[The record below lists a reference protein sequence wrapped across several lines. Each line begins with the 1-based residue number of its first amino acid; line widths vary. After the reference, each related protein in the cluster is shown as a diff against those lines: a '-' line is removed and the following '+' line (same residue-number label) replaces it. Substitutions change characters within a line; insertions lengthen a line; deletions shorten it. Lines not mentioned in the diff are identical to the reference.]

1 MIHVSAVG
9 GKPVRGPDGSV
20 LTLADLPSPDTKR
33 WVIRR
38 KAIVAAAVRGGL
50 ITLDMACSRYSLH
63 PEELVSWQY
72 YIDRYGF
79 PALRTKRFRL
89 RQAGPAQ
96 RVDSFYP
103 RGPAGSSRQA
113 SKHGTN
119 TPMSLFRWEPIK
131 GAAVLFC
138 PAFTFAFEYPCF
150 DHSES

>member
-50 ITLDMACSRYSLH
+50 ITLDMACSRYSLR

-79 PALRTKRFRL
+79 PALRTTKVQCYVRP
-89 RQAGPAQ
+89 GQ
-96 RVDSFYP
+96 RRY
-103 RGPAGSSRQA
+103 G
-113 SKHGTN
+113 
-119 TPMSLFRWEPIK
+119 
-131 GAAVLFC
+131 
-138 PAFTFAFEYPCF
+138 
-150 DHSES
+150 